1 MLLMSD
7 IKKLPAAEFEIMKV
21 VWANE
26 APITTN
32 IIMEQLGNRLK
43 WKAPTVITL
52 MLRLVDRGFLRTEKN
67 GKERIYYPLISKEE
81 YLKIE
86 TKDFMKTYHENSLL
100 SFVNTFYDGKRLND
114 QEIAEV
120 ERWLQQF
127 KDV

>member
-1 MLLMSD
+1 MSD